1 MTYSVLLAGKGE
13 TSRANVEALM
23 DDHHYANGEAG
34 NLVIA
39 FNERPSQGQIW
50 AAQLG
55 NQRKLE
61 VVVFSKPNAF
71 LDTISHASLVESQT
85 PIKDAVSKFKGPDT
99 KAFLLWSDE
108 DPDCLDALAFCKT
121 ASVPVY
127 DLCEGLSEIVPAS
140 DIKPS
145 SEEPKM
151 PEIEATTKT
160 AEEIE
165 YDKDEEEEDEEDD
178 EEYDDEIDEI
188 YAGIEALAEL
198 IANKVISKWGEF
210 KTEK

>member
-1 MTYSVLLAGKGE
+1 MTYSVILAGNGE

-39 FNERPSQGQIW
+39 FNQKPSQGQVW

-61 VVVFSKPNAF
+61 IVVFSRPGAF
-71 LDTISHASLVESQT
+71 LDSISHASLIETDT
-85 PIKDAVSKFKGPDT
+85 PIKDAIAKFKGESA

-108 DPDCLDALAFCKT
+108 DPDCLDALAFCKKSSLP
-121 ASVPVY
+121 AY
-127 DLCEGLSEIVPAS
+127 DLCEGLSEIVPTG

-145 SEEPKM
+145 VEEPKM

-165 YDKDEEEEDEEDD
+165 FEQDEEDEDEEDEE
-178 EEYDDEIDEI
+178 EYDEQVDEI

-198 IANKVISKWGEF
+198 IANKVFLKLGEF

>member
-1 MTYSVLLAGKGE
+1 MTYSVILAGNGE

-23 DDHHYANGEAG
+23 DDHHYANGESG

-39 FNERPSQGQIW
+39 FNEKPSQGQVW

-61 VVVFSKPNAF
+61 IVVFTKAGAF
-71 LDTISHASLVESQT
+71 LDNISHASLIETDSPV
-85 PIKDAVSKFKGPDT
+85 KDAVSKFKGKDA

-108 DPDCLDALAFCKT
+108 DPDCLDALAFCKN

-127 DLCEGLSEIVPAS
+127 DLCEGLSEIVPTS

-145 SEEPKM
+145 AEEPKM

-160 AEEIE
+160 SEEIE
-165 YDKDEEEEDEEDD
+165 FDKDEEEEDEEDE

-198 IANKVISKWGEF
+198 IANKVVSKWGEF
-210 KTEK
+210 KPEK

>member
-1 MTYSVLLAGKGE
+1 MTYSVVLAGNGE

-23 DDHHYANGEAG
+23 DDHHYANGESG

-39 FNERPSQGQIW
+39 FNERPSQGQVW

-61 VVVFSKPNAF
+61 VVVFSKPGAF
-71 LDTISHASLVESQT
+71 LDNISHASLIETGT
-85 PIKDAVSKFKGPDT
+85 PIKDAVAKFKGDST

-108 DPDCLDALAFCKT
+108 DPDCLDALAFCKNS
-121 ASVPVY
+121 SVPVY
-127 DLCEGLSEIVPAS
+127 DLCEGLSEIVPAK

-145 SEEPKM
+145 AEEPKM
-151 PEIEATTKT
+151 PEIESTTKT
-160 AEEIE
+160 SEELE
-165 YDKDEEEEDEEDD
+165 FEKDEEEEEEDD
-178 EEYDDEIDEI
+178 EEEYDDEVDEI

-198 IANKVISKWGEF
+198 IANKVVSKWGEF